1 MIKSMP
7 KIKSVFGREILD
19 SRGNPTVE
27 CQLTLETNLSV
38 LSSVPSGASTGTFE
52 AVELRDNDPRRYG
65 GLGVSKAVN
74 NINTI
79 INQAVMGQEVGNQ
92 KVIDDI
98 LSSLDGTPHKS
109 KLGANAILAVSQAA
123 CKAASTSQGMPLY
136 RYIARLVGTQQLQ
149 IPIPM
154 FNVINGGAHADNN
167 LQIQEFMIIPT
178 EKIPFKER
186 LRKATE
192 IFHLLKK
199 TLKNRGL
206 NTAIGDEGGF
216 SPNLPSDEDALQL
229 IAESGQ
235 INIGL
240 DVAGNKPDTV
250 DYNQLV
256 QKYSIILIE
265 DPFEEDDFPSWQKIT
280 VELGSKILIVGDDIF
295 VTNKEKFAEG
305 IEQKIANAILIKSN
319 QIGTVS
325 EVFEVVKIAR
335 EHNYQMIAS
344 HRSGETEDVFVA
356 DLSVGIGASYIK
368 AGAPCRGERVAKYN
382 RLLRIEEEL
391 AH

>member
-1 MIKSMP
+1 MP

-123 CKAASTSQGMPLY
+123 CKAASASQGMPLY

-206 NTAIGDEGGF
+206 STAIGDEGGF
-216 SPNLPSDEDALQL
+216 SPTLPSDEDALQL
-229 IAESGQ
+229 IVESGQ

-240 DVAGNKPDTV
+240 DVAGNKPDNF
-250 DYNQLV
+250 DYNQVV
-256 QKYSIILIE
+256 QKYPIILIE
-265 DPFEEDDFPSWQKIT
+265 DPLDEDDFPSWQKIT
-280 VELGSKILIVGDDIF
+280 QELGSKILIVGDDIF

-305 IEQKIANAILIKSN
+305 IKQKIGNAILIKSN

-325 EVFEVVKIAR
+325 EVFEVVKMAR
-335 EHNYQMIAS
+335 EYNYQMIAS

-391 AH
+391 AHQ

>member
-1 MIKSMP
+1 MP
-7 KIKSVFGREILD
+7 KIKQVFGREILD

-27 CQLTLETNLSV
+27 CQLVLENNLAV
-38 LSSVPSGASTGTFE
+38 LSSVPSGASTGTYE
-52 AVELRDNDPRRYG
+52 AVELRDNDPRRYMG
-65 GLGVSKAVN
+65 MGVTKAVN
-74 NINTI
+74 NINTV
-79 INQAVMGQEVGNQ
+79 INQAVMGQEVTKQ
-92 KVIDDI
+92 KEIDD
-98 LSSLDGTPHKS
+98 LLKSLDGTPHKS
-109 KLGANAILAVSQAA
+109 KLGANAILAVSQAV
-123 CKAASTSQGMPLY
+123 CKAGAQSQGLPLY
-136 RYIARLVGTQQLQ
+136 RYIAQLAGTKNLS

-178 EKIPFKER
+178 ENIPYKER

-216 SPNLPSDEDALQL
+216 APTLPSDEDALQL
-229 IAESGQ
+229 IVESGQ
-235 INIGL
+235 ISIGL
-240 DVAGNKPDTV
+240 DVAGNKPDNF
-250 DYNQLV
+250 DYAQMV
-256 QKYSIILIE
+256 QKYPIILIE
-265 DPFEEDDFPSWQKIT
+265 DPYEEDDFPAWQKIT
-280 VELGSKILIVGDDIF
+280 QELGSKILIVGDDIF
-295 VTNKEKFAEG
+295 VTNKEKFEEG
-305 IEQKIANAILIKSN
+305 IKQKIANAILVKSN

-325 EVFEVVKIAR
+325 EVFEVVELAR
-335 EHNYQMIAS
+335 KHNYQLIAS

-356 DLSVGIGASYIK
+356 DLAVGIGASYIK

-391 AH
+391 NR